1 RRCSIVH
8 SGDVEK
14 MVKNV
19 GNAEHYRW
27 GEICDGWRLV
37 NGSDLSVVQER
48 IPPSAGEVR
57 HYHQRARQCFFVLSG
72 QLDIEV
78 GEQKVRVSSGDALEV
93 APGEPHRV
101 RNVGDADAT
110 FLVVSAPTTLGDRI
124 NLE

>member
-1 RRCSIVH
+1 
-8 SGDVEK
+8 

-27 GEICDGWRLV
+27 GEICDGWRLL

-48 IPPSAGEVR
+48 VPRGAGEVR